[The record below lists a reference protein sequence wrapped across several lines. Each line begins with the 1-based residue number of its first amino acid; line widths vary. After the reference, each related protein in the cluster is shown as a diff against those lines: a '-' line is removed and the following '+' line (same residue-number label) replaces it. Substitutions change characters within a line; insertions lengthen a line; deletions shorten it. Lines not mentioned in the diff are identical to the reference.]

1 MKKKEQEIQ
10 ERILNVSNNKDSK
23 LKKLK
28 QFRSIESKIAS
39 AQGRNNN
46 NLNQN
51 FKKKMQRS
59 EDAKAPSSL
68 PPIERAQK

>member
-1 MKKKEQEIQ
+1 MG
-10 ERILNVSNNKDSK
+10 NKDAK

-28 QFRSIESKIAS
+28 QFRSIDSKVAS

-46 NLNQN
+46 SLKQNLSKNLH
-51 FKKKMQRS
+51 RS

-68 PPIERAQK
+68 PPIDGVKM